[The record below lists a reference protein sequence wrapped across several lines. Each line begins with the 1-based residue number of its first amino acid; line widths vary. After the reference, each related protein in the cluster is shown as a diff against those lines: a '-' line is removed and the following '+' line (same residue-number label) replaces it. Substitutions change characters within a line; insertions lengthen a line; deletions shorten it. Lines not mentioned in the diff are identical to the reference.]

1 VEWAGWA
8 NWASK
13 RRAAGV
19 SWAVRGIWLLG
30 WIGPKLGE
38 EKETFANFSKEYKQ
52 LNSNTGLN
60 SANQKLCSS
69 MNATINSY
77 GSLI

>member
-1 VEWAGWA
+1 VGCEAELGHGE
-8 NWASK
+8 K
-13 RRAAGV
+13 
-19 SWAVRGIWLLG
+19 SWAARVSWLLG

-52 LNSNTGLN
+52 INSNTGLN

-69 MNATINSY
+69 INATINSY

>member
-1 VEWAGWA
+1 MKMMTDGPHL
-8 NWASK
+8 
-13 RRAAGV
+13 AARQGEGGGV
-19 SWAVRGIWLLG
+19 GRLLG

-38 EKETFANFSKEYKQ
+38 EKGTFANFSKEYKQ

-69 MNATINSY
+69 MNATVNPYSSFI
-77 GSLI
+77 